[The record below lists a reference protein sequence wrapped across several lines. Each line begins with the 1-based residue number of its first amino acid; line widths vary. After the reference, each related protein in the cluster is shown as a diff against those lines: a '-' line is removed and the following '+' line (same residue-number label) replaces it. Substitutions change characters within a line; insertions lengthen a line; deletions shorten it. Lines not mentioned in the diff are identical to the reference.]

1 VRVLTYAAAFLA
13 SGAVV
18 AAAGVLLV
26 RCADAIADATGIGRL
41 WIGTV
46 LLAAAT
52 SLPELATDVSAVRL
66 GAPDL
71 GVGDLLGSSLANMLI
86 LAVVD
91 LLPPRGR
98 VLRQAALDHALA
110 ASLAIALTASCAALV
125 LSRSE
130 TSLLWV
136 SPGSVALTL
145 LWLAGVRVVYLQA
158 GPRAAERSRAR
169 PEARRALPRSL
180 RGFLAAAATVLVSAP
195 IFAWSAQ
202 GLADESGLGQT
213 FVGTVCLGLA
223 TSLPE
228 FVTSLAAVR
237 IGAYDLA
244 VGNLFGS
251 NAFNMAILL
260 ALDAAQP
267 GSLYT
272 AVDPAHAISAM
283 FAIALM
289 SVGLAAIAFRAERRY
304 ALLEPDS
311 LLIAVGYVAAIGL
324 LYAHASR

>member
-1 VRVLTYAAAFLA
+1 
-13 SGAVV
+13 VV
-18 AAAGVLLV
+18 ALAGVLLV
-26 RCADAIADATGIGRL
+26 RCADAIAEATGIGRV

-86 LAVVD
+86 LAAID
-91 LLPPRGR
+91 LWPPRGR

-110 ASLAIALTASCAALV
+110 ASLAIALTALCAALV
-125 LSRSE
+125 LSRTEISM
-130 TSLLWV
+130 LWV
-136 SPGSVALTL
+136 SPGSLALSL
-145 LWLAGVRVVYLQA
+145 LWFAGVRVVYLQSGA
-158 GPRAAERSRAR
+158 LAPERAR
-169 PEARRALPRSL
+169 LRPEVRRALARSL
-180 RGFLAAAATVLVSAP
+180 RVFLGAAATVLVSAP
-195 IFAWSAQ
+195 IFAWSAR
-202 GLADESGLGQT
+202 GLAEESGFGQT
-213 FVGTVCLGLA
+213 FVGTFCVGLA

-251 NAFNMAILL
+251 NAFNMALLL

-267 GSLYT
+267 GSLY
-272 AVDPAHAISAM
+272 AVLDPAHALSATL
-283 FAIALM
+283 AIALT

-304 ALLEPDS
+304 GLLEPNS
-311 LLIAVGYVAAIGL
+311 VLIAAGYVAAIAL
-324 LYAHASR
+324 LYAHASH